1 MRKRYLRAGV
11 GRFGLVVASIGVGT
25 GPLAAQTDCLPPPLV
40 SVLNDATD
48 TRRAVDVLTDHLAS
62 AGEQPP
68 QGQQQALQQVT
79 RFLNDAGTQAQ
90 IPQGEVAGLV
100 CRLLSLPEKIRD
112 SVAAQGAARSGVA
125 LLSTGGL
132 TGAIMGRLD
141 SGRGQDGGPSSSPSA
156 SRSDGRMGLGAAEKG
171 RPAPPPGT
179 VGPFSV
185 YGGGTFLGGDSADR
199 PDASGFSYGG
209 GSGMIGLEYSVNRNL
224 ILGVAGSFTSMN
236 ADLNAGGSVGADVI
250 HGAAYLSY
258 ATKAWFADALV
269 AYGAIDLDLTRPG
282 AGETVRGSTTGGA
295 LAAAARTGYLFD
307 FGKLRAGPIA
317 GLTYVHARIDGYTET
332 GNDPSAMVV
341 GGQTV
346 DSITG
351 SAGLRLLAPFQAG
364 GTLLVPYLNV
374 TLEHHFG
381 DDKAQLST
389 SLTGAPSGTPP
400 LSVSFPTFGAR
411 DYGKVEGGLTIEL
424 APEASVSL
432 SGASTFAR
440 DDGQDYRVS
449 AGLSYRF

>member
-100 CRLLSLPEKIRD
+100 CRLLALPEKIRD

-236 ADLNAGGSVGADVI
+236 ADLNAGGGVGADVI

-258 ATKAWFADALV
+258 ATKAWFAD
-269 AYGAIDLDLTRPG
+269 DQ
-282 AGETVRGSTTGGA
+282 
-295 LAAAARTGYLFD
+295 AARANADSRATLARGPAPGQGGT
-307 FGKLRAGPIA
+307 FGDRFRVTSVTAHG
-317 GLTYVHARIDGYTET
+317 
-332 GNDPSAMVV
+332 SMVV
-341 GGQTV
+341 M
-346 DSITG
+346 
-351 SAGLRLLAPFQAG
+351 
-364 GTLLVPYLNV
+364 
-374 TLEHHFG
+374 
-381 DDKAQLST
+381 
-389 SLTGAPSGTPP
+389 
-400 LSVSFPTFGAR
+400 
-411 DYGKVEGGLTIEL
+411 EL
-424 APEASVSL
+424 APRPDASVL
-432 SGASTFAR
+432 SDLSTGPVLFATC
-440 DDGQDYRVS
+440 
-449 AGLSYRF
+449 